1 MTTTEGP
8 RRYAAFLRG
17 MNLGN
22 RRITNDELC
31 AHFAELGLTD
41 ATAFLA
47 SGNVVFSGGDE
58 DRDRLARRIE
68 EGLRDAL
75 DYEVPI
81 FLRSAAEVRAIAAR
95 EPFAPDEVARSDGK
109 LQVALLGAEPAAD
122 DRDAVL
128 ALCPAGEGLAFAGRE
143 LYWLP
148 AAGVSDSDLDWK
160 AVDRI
165 LGTVTLRTRRTLE
178 RIAAKFF

>member
-1 MTTTEGP
+1 MATETID
-8 RRYAAFLRG
+8 RYAAFLRG
-17 MNLGN
+17 MNLGH

-31 AHFAELGLTD
+31 AHFADLGLTD

-47 SGNVVFSGGDE
+47 SGNVVFSAGDG

-68 EGLRDAL
+68 EGLREAL

-81 FLRSAAEVRAIAAR
+81 FLRTADEVRAIAAH
-95 EPFAPDEVARSDGK
+95 EPFGADELARSEGK
-109 LQVALLGAEPAAD
+109 LQVALLDAEPAAD

-128 ALCPAGEGLAFAGRE
+128 ALCPADEGLTFAGRE

-178 RIAAKFF
+178 RIADKFF

>member
-1 MTTTEGP
+1 MAAG

-31 AHFAELGLTD
+31 AHFAELGYPD

-47 SGNVVFSGGDE
+47 SGNVVFSAEDE
-58 DRDRLARRIE
+58 DPDGLARRIE
-68 EGLRDAL
+68 EGLREAL
-75 DYEVPI
+75 GYEVPI
-81 FLRSAAEVRAIAAR
+81 FLRAADEVRALATS
-95 EPFAPDEVARSDGK
+95 EPFSAQQLAASEGK
-109 LQVALLGAEPAAD
+109 LQVALLGAEPSTD
-122 DRDAVL
+122 DRATVL
-128 ALCPAGEGLAFAGRE
+128 ALCPDDEHLRFDGRQ

-148 AAGVSDSDLDWK
+148 ATGVSGSDLDWK

-165 LGTVTLRTRRTLE
+165 LGTVTIRTRRTLE
-178 RIAAKFF
+178 RIAAKYF